1 MALEPN
7 VRLQLDERPYRTVR
21 PAVTPAGAYR
31 PVSYWQETVS
41 VQPGPA
47 LTENLR
53 SDVAVLGGGFTG
65 LSTALALK
73 TAAPSLDVVLLER
86 EVVGHGASGRNG
98 GFAMPLIGWDLTDAA
113 RKLGE
118 EGARRAYRL
127 MYDAVEH
134 LRRTVREREIDCDME
149 ETGYLLLATCRRR
162 AARVRH
168 EAELGRRLGFDLEFL
183 EGAALHD
190 HIRSDAFLAG
200 VYDPR
205 PFIINPAK
213 LARGLKSAAERL
225 GVRVYEQTP
234 VTNLEDGKP
243 VVLTT
248 PSGRVSARAVV
259 LAMNGYG
266 AAMGFMA
273 SRILPVHTYIVL
285 TRPLSPSEL
294 ESTGWHKRRTSLETA
309 RNFIHYFRL
318 TADNRILFGGEDAD
332 LFPGGRFQDSHDGMF
347 RKLESRFRRYFPSLR
362 DVDVTHRWGGVLGVT
377 LDMFPTFGAGGDH
390 GSIFHAAGY
399 SGHGVSLSNYA
410 GALLAPRILKSLG
423 LSAAPDTVD
432 TPFFYG
438 RRPVAVPPDPLRYVL
453 MQGYRSALR
462 IQDAWQGA

>member
-1 MALEPN
+1 MNLLLN
-7 VRLQLDERPYRTVR
+7 ERPYRTVE
-21 PAVTPAGAYR
+21 PAAAPAGAYR

-47 LTENLR
+47 LAEDLQC
-53 SDVAVLGGGFTG
+53 DVAILGGGFTG
-65 LSTALALK
+65 LSTASAIK
-73 TAAPSLDVVLLER
+73 TAAPSLEVVVLER

-98 GFAMPLIGWDLTDAA
+98 GFAMPLIGWDLTDAV

-118 EGARRAYRL
+118 EGARRAYRI

-134 LRRTVREREIDCDME
+134 LRRTICEQEIDCDRE
-149 ETGYLLLATCRRR
+149 ETGYLLLATCNRRV
-162 AARVRH
+162 ARLRH
-168 EAELGRRLGFDLEFL
+168 EAELGKRLGFGLEFL
-183 EGAALHD
+183 DRAAIRE
-190 HIRSDAFLAG
+190 HIESEVFLAG

-213 LARGLKSAAERL
+213 LVRGLKSTAGKL
-225 GVRVYEQTP
+225 GVKVFEQTP
-234 VTNLEDGKP
+234 VMKLEDGKP

-285 TRPLSPSEL
+285 TRPLSTSEL
-294 ESTGWHKRRTSLETA
+294 ASTGWHKRRTSLETA

-318 TADNRILFGGEDAD
+318 TADNRILFGGEDAN
-332 LFPGGRFQDSHDGMF
+332 LFPGGRFEDFHDGMF
-347 RKLESRFRRYFPSLR
+347 RKLERRFRRYFPSLR

-377 LDMFPTFGAGGDH
+377 LDMFPTFGVGGNH

-410 GALLAPRILKSLG
+410 GTLLAPRILKSLG
-423 LSAAPDTVD
+423 VLATLDAID
-432 TPFFYG
+432 TPFFFG
-438 RRPVAVPPDPLRYVL
+438 RRPIPVPPDPLRYLL

-462 IQDAWQGA
+462 MQDTWQGA